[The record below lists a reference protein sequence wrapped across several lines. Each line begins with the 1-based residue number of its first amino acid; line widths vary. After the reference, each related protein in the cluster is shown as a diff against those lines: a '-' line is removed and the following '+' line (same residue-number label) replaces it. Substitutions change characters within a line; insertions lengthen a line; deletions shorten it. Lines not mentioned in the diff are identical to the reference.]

1 MPVDQP
7 TPSSLETEHAILGNL
22 LANPELLAQTE
33 NLTVDHFFDSR
44 NKTIYAVLLAMDEED
59 IPIDLVSVC
68 QTLESRRELKA
79 VGTGYLSDLTTGVT
93 NRKDLTHYVRIL
105 AGMKQR
111 RDLLMLCHRAMTLA
125 YEPSSDMR
133 KAIESLQEQALKI
146 SIETDSKYE
155 DIFLD
160 VEKFC
165 NQYHEKVE
173 WTIDGGIEVGTNGV
187 MFGSSGDGKS
197 PWYAPWLSASPRESI
212 GWTCGFLNG

>member
-1 MPVDQP
+1 MGCGRMCPD
-7 TPSSLETEHAILGNL
+7 
-22 LANPELLAQTE
+22 
-33 NLTVDHFFDSR
+33 R
-44 NKTIYAVLLAMDEED
+44 
-59 IPIDLVSVC
+59 
-68 QTLESRRELKA
+68 
-79 VGTGYLSDLTTGVT
+79 
-93 NRKDLTHYVRIL
+93 HYVRIL

-165 NQYHEKVE
+165 NQYNEQVE
-173 WTIDGGIEVGTNGV
+173 WLVQGVIEKGTNGI
-187 MFGSSGDGKS
+187 MIGASGDGKS
-197 PWYAPWLSASPRESI
+197 PCVRALAVCLASGTDWLDLRCKRVRTALVSREDYAGTTSRFIKRFRGGMESI
-212 GWTCGFLNG
+212 KASISERGCGYTLASSGSRCS